1 MLKYSRTQYRVEYEE
16 DIEDIDQV
24 LLGPKLPYKPQKAV
38 ENITVC
44 IEVSLQQIFSVTNIF
59 PPAHE
64 QHQGTDTARLCD
76 RTRPG

>member
-1 MLKYSRTQYRVEYEE
+1 MLKYRQIQYRVEYEE
-16 DIEDIDQV
+16 DIEDVDQV

-44 IEVSLQQIFSVTNIF
+44 IEVSLQRIFSVINIF
-59 PPAHE
+59 LAAHE

-76 RTRPG
+76 RQRS

>member
-1 MLKYSRTQYRVEYEE
+1 MLKYRQIQYRVEYEE
-16 DIEDIDQV
+16 DIEDVDQV

-44 IEVSLQQIFSVTNIF
+44 IEVSLQQKFPVTNIF
-59 PPAHE
+59 LAAHE
-64 QHQGTDTARLCD
+64 QHQGTDTARLRD

>member
-44 IEVSLQQIFSVTNIF
+44 IEVSLQQIFPVANVF
-59 PPAHE
+59 LAAHE

-76 RTRPG
+76 RTRSG